1 MAQWEKQIHLP
12 NVVDARF
19 DPRVGKTPHATEQ
32 PSPCSTA
39 TEPLLQSP
47 LVPACQ
53 SLQSC
58 LTLCHPTDC
67 SPPGFSVHGILQTR
81 TLEWAAFPISTRAH
95 ELQLE
100 TSCTAAAEACAPDGP
115 GSNKRSRR
123 SEKPGNCRKEPRSL
137 QLQKSPHS
145 NKMAKNKH
153 KISEIT
159 YIKRTV
165 QNYMNGI

>member
-12 NVVDARF
+12 NVGDARF

-32 PSPCSTA
+32 PSPCPTA

-47 LVPACQ
+47 RVPACQ
-53 SLQSC
+53 SLQSG

-67 SPPGFSVHGILQTR
+67 SPPGFSVHGILQAR

-100 TSCTAAAEACAPDGP
+100 TSRTATAEARAPDGP
-115 GSNKRSRR
+115 GSVTREAAAVRSPGTAER
-123 SEKPGNCRKEPRSL
+123 SPTHCNYRKAHTATKWP
-137 QLQKSPHS
+137 
-145 NKMAKNKH
+145 
-153 KISEIT
+153 KIN
-159 YIKRTV
+159 IK
-165 QNYMNGI
+165 